1 MTVLCDEFYC
11 SALRDAEYQALRVK
25 RLTRAIHAADC
36 SKCKTVDEEYE
47 NIINTRQLI
56 L

>member
-11 SALRDAEYQALRVK
+11 SALRDAEYQALHVK
-25 RLTRAIHAADC
+25 RPT
-36 SKCKTVDEEYE
+36 KCKTIDEEYE